1 MMFLIVAVLV
11 ALLKASALVA
21 FTPEARKMIKG
32 FLGAHL
38 RVIVPGQHSSFRRNV
53 ANVASC
59 RQHCV

>member
-21 FTPEARKMIKG
+21 FTPEARKTIKE
-32 FLGAHL
+32 FSGAHL
-38 RVIVPGQHSSFRRNV
+38 RVVAPGQLSSFRRNV
-53 ANVASC
+53 ADVASC